1 MWPQFHDNCQEPRK
15 LVRGRPWLFYF
26 LLNWR
31 GCMAHFA
38 NLTSVPLAL
47 PIIQRQGNIR
57 SAFQRMANIVEGR
70 IYVTKGPGNGESVCI
85 LKNHTAPDSSRVTR
99 EVRRA
104 LGWNDRCGKTHAELR
119 CDLLSGGHCAS
130 PPKSVC
136 SSGSLNGTL
145 GPAPRRRGHGIPRKN
160 DPPTRRGATPARAR
174 PFTASRKGLDP
185 ARTVYGPRADK
196 RRLRSGSGGHSPKA
210 SLSDLM

>member
-1 MWPQFHDNCQEPRK
+1 MALLTEARDMWPQFHDNCQEPRK

-70 IYVTKGPGNGESVCI
+70 IYVMKGPGNGESVCI

-119 CDLLSGGHCAS
+119 RDLPTA
-130 PPKSVC
+130 
-136 SSGSLNGTL
+136 
-145 GPAPRRRGHGIPRKN
+145 PAPFILEDTALLHQ
-160 DPPTRRGATPARAR
+160 RAFAVR
-174 PFTASRKGLDP
+174 
-185 ARTVYGPRADK
+185 
-196 RRLRSGSGGHSPKA
+196 
-210 SLSDLM
+210 DL

>member
-119 CDLLSGGHCAS
+119 LTFL
-130 PPKSVC
+130 
-136 SSGSLNGTL
+136 
-145 GPAPRRRGHGIPRKN
+145 
-160 DPPTRRGATPARAR
+160 
-174 PFTASRKGLDP
+174 
-185 ARTVYGPRADK
+185 
-196 RRLRSGSGGHSPKA
+196 RRLRRSFWRTLRFSTKERLQFGISERDPRAGPTTTWSWDPEEKRPAHAERPHARSCEALYRLSEGVGPGENCLRATSGQAQTPV
-210 SLSDLM
+210 